1 LAARA
6 NHLTVR
12 VQPKPEVATLAL
24 PDLGLRLPVLVEFDY
39 PHNNPHTRIP
49 NMAKKP
55 AQNTVTVRRSAVTG
69 KFVTKAKVKD
79 DPRETETE
87 KRPIKRK

>member
-1 LAARA
+1 
-6 NHLTVR
+6 
-12 VQPKPEVATLAL
+12 
-24 PDLGLRLPVLVEFDY
+24 
-39 PHNNPHTRIP
+39 
-49 NMAKKP
+49 MAKKP